1 MNIPRFIIKSAI
13 VAVGLLAHGNLF
25 AAGEANR
32 LELEPE
38 IKVEVGSTELQMP
51 ILLTNAD
58 MLTGFQCDLYLPEG
72 FSVATDEYDDYL
84 IDIARTTTKRHSLA
98 TREMPDGALRIVLS
112 SMTNATFSGN
122 SGAVLN
128 LTVAINNNV
137 TAGTYTVSLKNIV
150 LTDPQA
156 TRYTAADVTG
166 SIVVSQAEEPVTIKA
181 DDKTMT
187 YGDAVPALTYTTEGA
202 ELQGVPALSCE
213 ATPTSP
219 VGTYPIVVA
228 KGTVSNSLVN
238 YVAGTLTIKEAPLT
252 ISAGTYTKKQGEANP
267 AFTLTYDGFRNNET
281 QAVLTKQPTV
291 TCSATTASAPGEYP
305 VTVSGAEAQNYAIS
319 YVNGKLVVTAP
330 DPVLA
335 KSITLSETQVS
346 LVPGE
351 TLQLTATVAP
361 YNTSNKSV
369 TWKSSKT
376 SVATVSADGL
386 VTAKSEGS
394 ATITA
399 TTADGTNLSAKCQV
413 TVEAEEEE
421 IVTKVIIHLSN
432 KQTFEYL
439 ESQIDSIT
447 FVQTKSE
454 PDPEAL
460 SCPDDNHPHAID
472 LGLTSGVKWSC
483 CNVGASKPEDNG
495 GYYSWGEKTEKSVY
509 NEVNYS
515 YYNGNDTNGDG
526 WIDNNLSVVNIGSS
540 IANTSYDAARQL
552 MGAPWRMPTYTQMNE
567 LLTKCTF
574 EWIRQNNVNGIR
586 VTGPNGHYI
595 FLPAAGNHWNT
606 ETRNVGSEGCYWT
619 STVYTSD
626 TRDAYDMQFHSDSRD
641 LYNSRRYDGR
651 SVRAICQ

>member
-13 VAVGLLAHGNLF
+13 VAVGLLAHSSLF
-25 AAGEANR
+25 AAGETNR

-38 IKVEVGSTELQMP
+38 IKVDVGSTELQMP

-58 MLTGFQCDLYLPEG
+58 KLTGFQCDLYLPEG

-84 IDIARTTTKRHSLA
+84 IDIARTTTKRHNLA

-128 LTVAINNNV
+128 LTVGINNNV
-137 TAGTYTVSLKNIV
+137 LAGTYTVSLKNIV

-156 TRYTAADVTG
+156 SRYTAADVTG
-166 SIVVSQAEEPVTIKA
+166 SIIVSSAEQPVTIKA

-187 YGDAVPALTYTTEGA
+187 YGDAVPTLTFTAEGA
-202 ELQGVPALSCE
+202 ELQGTPSLSCQ
-213 ATPTSP
+213 ATSTSP
-219 VGTYPIVVA
+219 VGTYPIVVT
-228 KGTVSNSLVN
+228 KGTVSNSLVT
-238 YVAGTLTIKEAPLT
+238 YVAGTLTIEKAPLT
-252 ISAGTYTKKQGEANP
+252 IAAGTYTKKQGEANP
-267 AFTLTYDGFRNNET
+267 NFTLTYNGFKNNET
-281 QAVLTKQPTV
+281 KAVLTKQPTV
-291 TCSATTASAPGEYP
+291 TCAATTASAPGEYP

-335 KSITLSETQVS
+335 KSITLSKTQVS

-361 YNTSNKSV
+361 DNTSNKSV
-369 TWKSSKT
+369 TWKSSRT

-394 ATITA
+394 ATISA
-399 TTADGTNLSAKCQV
+399 TTADGTNLSARCQV
-413 TVEAEEEE
+413 TVEAEEET
-421 IVTKVIIHLSN
+421 VTKVIIHLSD
-432 KQTFEYL
+432 KQTFECL

-447 FVQTKSE
+447 FTQVKAE
-454 PDPEAL
+454 PEPEAL

-472 LGLTSGVKWSC
+472 LGLTSGVKWCC
-483 CNVGASKPEDNG
+483 CNVGANKPEDFG

-509 NEVNYS
+509 NEVNYT
-515 YYNGNDTNGDG
+515 YYKGSDTNGDG
-526 WIDNNLSVVNIGSS
+526 WIDSNLSVVNIGSS
-540 IANTSYDAARQL
+540 IANTSYDVAKQL
-552 MGAPWRMPTYTQMNE
+552 MGTPWRMPTYTQMNE

-574 EWIRQNNVNGIR
+574 EWTKQNGVNGIR

-619 STVYTSD
+619 STVYPSD
-626 TRDAYDMQFHSDSRD
+626 TRDAYDLEFHSDSR
-641 LYNSRRYDGR
+641 NIVFSRRYDGR
-651 SVRAICQ
+651 SVRATCQ